1 MRLRPFCRSD
11 SSELVGLLNDLDRE
25 TYEFIPW
32 TQEHLLEELGQAKS
46 AVLAVDKQDRIAGLA
61 YLRQEWWSETI
72 GLYLQPGPEQEGTGH
87 ALLAAIEPGT
97 KTGRLTI
104 LIDPREQGL
113 LALFAARGYAIESTS
128 YHMIADR
135 DHPQPTPCVAEGYR
149 IRSIRA
155 DEEEQLI
162 DLTRDAYNLERLEP
176 GVLARWRA
184 EDPVFD
190 MNCVQV
196 AEHEG
201 SLVAVV
207 VGCSDLEYNR
217 HYHARRAYL
226 GPAATLPHHRGKGLG
241 KALTAQVMKIL
252 HGLGMDTAC
261 LYTWETNRPA
271 LATIRDLGFRVG
283 HEWKVLRRSLP
294 TMRDTVNAGQ
304 DMVSDQ
310 QTADA
315 PVTIS
320 SLVNS
325 DRQKQSH
332 DALAQHQE
340 RI

>member
-1 MRLRPFCRSD
+1 MKLRPYCQTD
-11 SSELVGLLNDLDRE
+11 VPELLDLLNGLDSE

-32 TQEHLLEELGQAKS
+32 TEEHLLTELGQTKP
-46 AVLAVDKQDRIAGLA
+46 AVLAVDKHDRIAGLA

-113 LALFAARGYAIESTS
+113 LALFAARGYKIESTS
-128 YHMIADR
+128 YHMIADLDQQR
-135 DHPQPTPCVAEGYR
+135 PTPSIAAGYR

-162 DLTRDAYNLERLEP
+162 DLTRDAYSLDRLEP

-217 HYHARRAYL
+217 HYHARRGYL
-226 GPAATLPHHRGKGLG
+226 GPAATLPSHRAKGLS
-241 KALTAQVMKIL
+241 KALTARVMNIL
-252 HGLGMDTAC
+252 RDLGMDAAC

-271 LATIRDLGFRVG
+271 LELTRELGFRVG

-294 TMRDTVNAGQ
+294 AMRDTVNAGQ

-320 SLVNS
+320 SLVDS